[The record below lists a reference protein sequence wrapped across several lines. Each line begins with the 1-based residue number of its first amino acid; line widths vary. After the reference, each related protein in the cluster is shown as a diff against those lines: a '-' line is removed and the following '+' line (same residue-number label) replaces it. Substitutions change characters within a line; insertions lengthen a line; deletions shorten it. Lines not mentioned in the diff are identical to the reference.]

1 MASAE
6 LPPEPLPGRA
16 AATADEVLSDALA
29 VTAGLDVDVI
39 TGNMLPTFSAGTVEV
54 EATAAVGLG
63 AAIGTPTGIDGSA
76 AAAGDAAGRDGTDGG
91 GWGAALVGADVEW
104 AVTDT
109 TPVACALVDGFVAAP
124 AEAVRLTHAAP
135 LDGVAIPALR
145 VNKDGVVSVPSDPSW
160 HESVPS
166 PLGQKPVNVTLP
178 ADAASVTDTSGTAPF
193 SAWTCTVK
201 RATWPR
207 STLPLDGWTL
217 THSITGG
224 ALGDT
229 EADAVGDDVGVTG
242 SGSHCEPP
250 LEVPAIAM

>member
-1 MASAE
+1 MTSE
-6 LPPEPLPGRA
+6 
-16 AATADEVLSDALA
+16 TLA
-29 VTAGLDVDVI
+29 VATGLDVGVI
-39 TGNMLPTFSAGTVEV
+39 SGNALPTFSAGAVEV
-54 EATAAVGLG
+54 EAVTAVGLG
-63 AAIGTPTGIDGSA
+63 AAIGVPTGVDGSA
-76 AAAGDAAGRDGTDGG
+76 TVAAGGVAARDDAGG
-91 GWGAALVGADVEW
+91 ADPLDALVVA
-104 AVTDT
+104 AVTVT
-109 TPVACALVDGFVAAP
+109 MPVACALVAGFVAAP

-135 LDGVAIPALR
+135 LDGVPIPALR
-145 VNKDGVVSVPSDPSW
+145 VYNDGVTSVPSDPSW
-160 HESVPS
+160 HEAVPS

-201 RATWPR
+201 WATWPR
-207 STLPLDGWTL
+207 ATLLLGGWTL

-229 EADAVGDDVGVTG
+229 EADAVGDGVGVTG

>member
-6 LPPEPLPGRA
+6 LPPELLAGRA
-16 AATADEVLSDALA
+16 PAMADEVLSEALA

-39 TGNMLPTFSAGTVEV
+39 TGNMLPTFSPGTVEV
-54 EATAAVGLG
+54 EAAAAVGLG

-76 AAAGDAAGRDGTDGG
+76 AAAGDAAGRDGAGG
-91 GWGAALVGADVEW
+91 GGAEPVGADVES
-104 AVTDT
+104 AATDT

-135 LDGVAIPALR
+135 LDGVPIPALR
-145 VNKDGVVSVPSDPSW
+145 VNNDGVTSVPSDPSW

-201 RATWPR
+201 WATWPR
-207 STLPLDGWTL
+207 STLPLDG
-217 THSITGG
+217 
-224 ALGDT
+224 
-229 EADAVGDDVGVTG
+229 
-242 SGSHCEPP
+242 
-250 LEVPAIAM
+250 